1 VEMMGKYTKDE
12 IIAKAKDLAK
22 MIAETEEVD
31 YFKRA
36 EAHIHENEKVRN
48 NISSIKALQ
57 KQAVNFQHYGK
68 VEALRKTEEK
78 IAALEQELDEI
89 PVVYEFKQSQ
99 ADVNDLLQLVATTI
113 SNAVTDEILE
123 TTGGN
128 LLSGETGAEI
138 QNKNCSHH

>member
-1 VEMMGKYTKDE
+1 MGKYTKDE
-12 IIAKAKDLAK
+12 IVAKAKDLAK
-22 MIAETEEVD
+22 MIAETDEVD

-36 EAHIHENEKVRN
+36 EAQIHENEKVRN
-48 NISSIKALQ
+48 SISSIKALQ

-78 IAALEQELDEI
+78 ITALEQELDEI

-113 SNAVTDEILE
+113 SNAVTDEIIE
-123 TTGGN
+123 STGGN
-128 LLSGETGAEI
+128 ILSGETGAEI